1 MEHGVIQAGGQFFA
15 LGESVR
21 TCKIM
26 VVHNHELTNPCC
38 LALETS
44 GAWGSAAL
52 GRGPVILAVRTLD
65 QPRQYAAEFLPTIQK
80 LCAEHKTAPSDVR
93 LVFISSGPGSFTGLR
108 IGVTAARMISLSS
121 GALLVAV
128 PTLDV
133 IAQNALDAEPAVD
146 HVAVV
151 LDAKRGNVYAA
162 WYRRNGAVLEAQSAA
177 SEVEPFAFLSELPA
191 DCAVLG
197 EGVTYHRAAI
207 ERASRLILP
216 EPLWPPRAET
226 VYRLGYVKALAG
238 QFVNRRDLIPIY
250 VRPPEAEEKF
260 VPRPNP

>member
-1 MEHGVIQAGGQFFA
+1 MHDQ
-15 LGESVR
+15 
-21 TCKIM
+21 
-26 VVHNHELTNPCC
+26 ELANLYC

-52 GRGPVILAVRTLD
+52 GRGPNILAARALA
-65 QPRQYAAEFLPTIQK
+65 QPRQYAAEFLPTIQE
-80 LCAEHKTAPSDVR
+80 LCAEHQTAPPDVR

-121 GALLVAV
+121 GARLVAI

-133 IAQNALDAEPAVD
+133 IAQNALGAEPAVD

-162 WYRRNGAVLEAQSAA
+162 SYRRNGAVMEAQSTAA
-177 SEVEPFAFLSELPA
+177 EVEPFAFLSGLPA

-197 EGVTYHRAAI
+197 EGVTYHRPAI
-207 ERASRLILP
+207 ERASRMILP

-226 VYRLGYVKALAG
+226 VYRLGYAKALAG
-238 QFVNRRDLIPIY
+238 QFANRRDLIPVYI
-250 VRPPEAEEKF
+250 RPPEAEEKF
-260 VPRPNP
+260 AARPNP